1 MKLIRDKYDA
11 IIESDRLNIEVDPIK
26 QHKFYADKIH
36 EELDELITSEYL
48 DISEYADL
56 IETIYAM
63 AKFKGIDL
71 STIESARIQ
80 KLEDRGGFDKCL
92 ILVN

>member
-1 MKLIRDKYDA
+1 MKLIRDKYDT
-11 IIESDRLNIEVDPIK
+11 IISANKLTIERNIDK
-26 QHKFYADKIH
+26 QYDFYASKIH
-36 EELDELITSEYL
+36 EELDELISSEYL

-71 STIESARIQ
+71 ASIETARIK
-80 KLEDRGGFDKCL
+80 KLEEKGGF
-92 ILVN
+92 